1 MSILCIFKFSLISA
15 LPIKDCFNTTPVRL
29 MPDKGRPK
37 INCPGHQDKKSR
49 FLFIST
55 KPCIKNPIFYT
66 HELQEILSKLADVG
80 YTAVYGPDLAVDG
93 SAPERSNYTQVVLVD
108 SLRQAIHRLN
118 PQVPLVDT
126 LMSGVAPLS
135 NLTQTNP

>member
-1 MSILCIFKFSLISA
+1 
-15 LPIKDCFNTTPVRL
+15 
-29 MPDKGRPK
+29 MPDKVRPK
-37 INCPGHQDKKSR
+37 INCLDHQDRKS
-49 FLFIST
+49 S
-55 KPCIKNPIFYT
+55 FYT
-66 HELQEILSKLADVG
+66 HELQQTLSWLSDAG
-80 YTAVYGPDLAVDG
+80 YTAVYDPDLAVDG